1 MPVLVV
7 KDGPGPG
14 TQVPSQLQRIPI
26 PLLSPTS
33 DCTGK
38 TVKGRVVH
46 KGPLVSMG
54 EDNYVLKTV
63 IQEVDS
69 QQNMSLEHSSIN
81 IILFGVLAKDYSE
94 SVSQGVGL

>member
-38 TVKGRVVH
+38 TVKVCLGQVKPFRYASFLIS
-46 KGPLVSMG
+46 P
-54 EDNYVLKTV
+54 
-63 IQEVDS
+63 
-69 QQNMSLEHSSIN
+69 
-81 IILFGVLAKDYSE
+81 
-94 SVSQGVGL
+94 